1 MGLQKSTVPLPTNH
15 DLARTHQP
23 IFSSPTYH
31 LQRPQWTLPLPERH
45 VPNPVKQ
52 TSQWPTSETGSTAL
66 ITLGGHHRPHNHR
79 SLGLFKSNLLPFLN
93 LSLNL
98 SLFLAYHII
107 SAVIG
112 GWVPLEFGI
121 FGLLLWLDGLPLR
134 QGPGGSPIPR
144 PIWPNRFYNIFI
156 FSFVQSFK
164 SLKYLFYQL
173 YNGLVKG

>member
-15 DLARTHQP
+15 DLARTHLP

-79 SLGLFKSNLLPFLN
+79 SLGLFKSNLLPFLE
-93 LSLNL
+93 SE
-98 SLFLAYHII
+98 FEF
-107 SAVIG
+107 
-112 GWVPLEFGI
+112 VPF
-121 FGLLLWLDGLPLR
+121 FGLSYHQCRDWWL
-134 QGPGGSPIPR
+134 GPTGIWNFWLIIVARWASP
-144 PIWPNRFYNIFI
+144 
-156 FSFVQSFK
+156 
-164 SLKYLFYQL
+164 
-173 YNGLVKG
+173 